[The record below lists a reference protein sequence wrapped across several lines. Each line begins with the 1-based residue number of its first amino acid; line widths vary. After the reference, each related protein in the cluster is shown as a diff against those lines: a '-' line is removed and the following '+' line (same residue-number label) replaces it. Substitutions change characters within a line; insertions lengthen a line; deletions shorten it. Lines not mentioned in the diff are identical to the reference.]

1 MDARIFDGTSVARP
15 RRMYASFAPLSST
28 SPGRRSIEAELAYV
42 FDVEDAD
49 LEIDEE
55 LSAALEPLD
64 D

>member
-1 MDARIFDGTSVARP
+1 
-15 RRMYASFAPLSST
+15 MYASFAPLSST

-42 FDVEDAD
+42 FDVEDSD